1 MDMAAATGASV
12 RLIGDPAQHG
22 AIAAGGMFRVLCE
35 RHPRHTP
42 ELTTTHRL
50 QDAHD
55 RAAAQALRDGR
66 IDEAFDELA
75 AAGHLHVVG
84 DDLTMYRPVLARWWN
99 AHREGH
105 DHPLVD
111 RRNSTR
117 TIAKPSCRERVCQNV

>member
-1 MDMAAATGASV
+1 MDMAASTGASV

-55 RAAAQALRDGR
+55 RAAAQALRDGS

-75 AAGHLHVVG
+75 AAGPLHVDG
-84 DDLTMYRPVLARWWN
+84 DDLTMYRPVPARVWKPPRVGH
-99 AHREGH
+99 AQHRIDTTTSVGWGK
-105 DHPLVD
+105 
-111 RRNSTR
+111 SG
-117 TIAKPSCRERVCQNV
+117 